1 MARIKRAQC
10 FVCCKMYDTREEADA
25 CTHEPVEPDIPPAAL
40 VVSIPL
46 AVGWGLAN
54 KAKRNRQAKRDEA
67 LAQHHAPPPA
77 PTPAAAEAD
86 PAERLKKLADLHQS
100 GLLTDEEWAAKRAAI
115 VDQL

>member
-10 FVCCKMYDTREEADA
+10 LVCCKMYDTREEADA
-25 CTHEPVEPDIPPAAL
+25 CTHEPAEPDEAAVFLVSPA
-40 VVSIPL
+40 
-46 AVGWGLAN
+46 WGLARLFKKHS
-54 KAKRNRQAKRDEA
+54 KAVLDEA
-67 LAQHHAPPPA
+67 LAQHHAPSPA
-77 PTPAAAEAD
+77 PTPAAADAD